1 MKTKLK
7 IFFLIALLVGWNNLL
22 AEDYLLVNV
31 SDLYDVM
38 PNVANCNEG
47 VLKNSEKQ
55 KALDAFNYIRTI
67 HNLKPVQYNSSYDK
81 EVAKSALITVA
92 NALLDH
98 FPKSSYY
105 CYTQDGYNGSST
117 SNLFIFASPS
127 PSYAPETEKGIQGWI
142 IDKNVADVG
151 HRRNMLNPFLKY
163 TSFGRVDGYSKT
175 QTNYFLTG
183 MSLKVHMFPDYHNLS
198 DWQGDFVAY
207 PVNDYPS
214 AFFDGSWYLSFTV
227 IADKSSPWN
236 NDNTI
241 IDFSQATVKI
251 TDPGNNAL
259 SISDLKYDYL
269 GYGVPNCLYWKASTI
284 LKEVKYTVTISNV
297 KVNGTPRTY
306 TYWFRITDTPPN
318 TTLQPPTPLSP
329 PDNSNELVPPVTL
342 TWTSIVDAQYYA
354 LQVST
359 NSNFS
364 TLLVDVKNLTN
375 NQYTLTELSPK
386 TKYYWRVAVIKNQQQ
401 SGWSTTFSF
410 TTADQPLA
418 TPLLLEPIDSA
429 VSVSIQP
436 TFVWNSVPGAT
447 KYHLQASLDPS
458 FDDFSLLLN
467 LDDISN
473 SSYTST
479 VKFYPKTQFYWR
491 VRALNNTQSSPWSA
505 VRTFWT
511 LDPAFV
517 SDISFS
523 TEGNF
528 VVTSK
533 QTSAINL
540 RESLFAKKIALY
552 DLFGNEM
559 VLSLSP
565 RELEK
570 IEIPF
575 EQINSGVWILEI
587 TTSTEVKRF
596 KLLIIK

>member
-1 MKTKLK
+1 M
-7 IFFLIALLVGWNNLL
+7 
-22 AEDYLLVNV
+22 
-31 SDLYDVM
+31 
-38 PNVANCNEG
+38 
-47 VLKNSEKQ
+47 
-55 KALDAFNYIRTI
+55 
-67 HNLKPVQYNSSYDK
+67 
-81 EVAKSALITVA
+81 
-92 NALLDH
+92 
-98 FPKSSYY
+98 
-105 CYTQDGYNGSST
+105 
-117 SNLFIFASPS
+117 
-127 PSYAPETEKGIQGWI
+127 
-142 IDKNVADVG
+142 
-151 HRRNMLNPFLKY
+151 
-163 TSFGRVDGYSKT
+163 
-175 QTNYFLTG
+175 
-183 MSLKVHMFPDYHNLS
+183 
-198 DWQGDFVAY
+198 
-207 PVNDYPS
+207 
-214 AFFDGSWYLSFTV
+214 
-227 IADKSSPWN
+227 
-236 NDNTI
+236 
-241 IDFSQATVKI
+241 
-251 TDPGNNAL
+251 
-259 SISDLKYDYL
+259 
-269 GYGVPNCLYWKASTI
+269 
-284 LKEVKYTVTISNV
+284 TVTISNV

-364 TLLVDVKNLTN
+364 TLLVDLKNLTN

-418 TPLLLEPIDSA
+418 TPLLLEPKDST

-473 SSYTST
+473 TSYTST

-528 VVTSK
+528 VVASK

-559 VLSLSP
+559 VLALSP

-596 KLLIIK
+596 KLFIII